1 MVRIDCGDTGPWVW
15 GPLLPHPL
23 CQSKQWKWR
32 VEKLGP
38 GGQGLR
44 CEGYQCNKVPGVF
57 SSEVPTAAE
66 DNEGDEEDGIGDV
79 IGPDVLLDE
88 ALHLPDEREH
98 GHSGQS
104 HRQLQSQHQEHLP
117 DEGLANAF
125 VIPVGGR
132 EVLVV
137 IVGWGS
143 FFMIVPMLRRARV
156 RCREGLWL
164 SIGVGGKIGRAHV

>member
-32 VEKLGP
+32 VGKLGP
-38 GGQGLR
+38 GGRGLR

-66 DNEGDEEDGIGDV
+66 DNEGDEEDGIGDI

-104 HRQLQSQHQEHLP
+104 HGQLQSQHQEHLR
-117 DEGLANAF
+117 
-125 VIPVGGR
+125 R
-132 EVLVV
+132 ELLRALPSAAAPPPSPRPTFRMKAWRMLLSSQLVA
-137 IVGWGS
+137 GKS
-143 FFMIVPMLRRARV
+143 
-156 RCREGLWL
+156 WL
-164 SIGVGGKIGRAHV
+164 S